1 MKKFFDKNYYF
12 IFFIFYLTIIGGFYF
27 NEDSLGG
34 AKHDYIYHLKFI
46 NLFKENNI
54 TNGLK
59 MFTGSGY
66 EARNSPFFYIIYA
79 FLNDYFSLE
88 TLRKL
93 NTIISFLIAIF
104 FFKCLR
110 IKYRSESNLIISLVS
125 CIIFISPTVRSLSIW
140 PYPLLWGILFFI
152 ISIFY
157 YLKFLK
163 KKNNNY
169 QFRYA
174 ICSTLFLIL
183 SAYLH
188 PPLAFFNIFYLFN
201 FYKFL
206 DSSKILLIVLT
217 NILFII
223 PVIIFLTEHGLLF
236 FHKVE
241 GENVNLGTTL
251 NIFNKIVIISTIIL
265 YFILPIINPLELIKK
280 IINKINYKNIILFT
294 LITVLFSL
302 FFNYEFTQ
310 IHGGGFVHK
319 FSYLIF
325 GNNIFLFFVFF
336 LSIICFYFLFDD
348 KKENYIIYTL
358 IILTNIQYTIYNKYY
373 DILVII
379 IFLLISKIDFDHKF
393 FKIKNS
399 ILIFYSIYIFYY
411 LITVFKLKIYE
422 LI

>member
-1 MKKFFDKNYYF
+1 MNKYLEKNYYLV
-12 IFFIFYLTIIGGFYF
+12 FFIFYLTVIGGFYF

-34 AKHDYIYHLKFI
+34 AKHDYVYHLKFI

-54 TNGLK
+54 INSLK
-59 MFTGSGY
+59 MFTGPGY

-88 TLRKL
+88 TLRKF
-93 NTIISFLIAIF
+93 NSIISFLIAIF

-110 IKYRSESNLIISLVS
+110 IKYKSEGNLILSLVS
-125 CIIFISPTVRSLSIW
+125 CVIFISPTVRSLSIW

-152 ISIFY
+152 ISILY
-157 YLKFLK
+157 YLKFLE
-163 KKNNNY
+163 KKNDNCK
-169 QFRYA
+169 FRYS
-174 ICSTLFLIL
+174 IYSTLFLIL

-188 PPLAFFNIFYLFN
+188 PPLAFFNVFYLLN
-201 FYKFL
+201 FYRYL
-206 DSSKILLIVLT
+206 DVSKILLIFLI

-223 PVIIFLTEHGLLF
+223 PIAIFLAKHGLLF

-241 GENVNLGTTL
+241 GENVNLVTTL

-265 YFILPIINPLELIKK
+265 YYILPIINPLELIKK
-280 IINKINYKNIILFT
+280 IINKIDYKNIILFV

-319 FSYLIF
+319 FSYLMF

-336 LSIICFYFLFDD
+336 LSIICFYYLFNGN
-348 KKENYIIYTL
+348 KQNYIIYIL

-373 DILVII
+373 DILIII
-379 IFLLISKIDFDHKF
+379 IFLLISKIDFHQKF

-399 ILIFYSIYIFYY
+399 ILYLYSIYFFYY

-422 LI
+422 II

>member
-1 MKKFFDKNYYF
+1 MNKFLDKNYYL
-12 IFFIFYLTIIGGFYF
+12 IFFVFYLTIIGGFYF

-34 AKHDYIYHLKFI
+34 AKHDYMYHLKFI

-66 EARNSPFFYIIYA
+66 EARNSPFFYLIYA
-79 FLNDYFSLE
+79 FLNDYLSLE

-93 NTIISFLIAIF
+93 NSIISFLIAIF
-104 FFKCLR
+104 FFKCLK
-110 IKYRSESNLIISLVS
+110 IKYKSERKLILSLVS

-152 ISIFY
+152 ISILY
-157 YLKFLK
+157 YLKFLE

-169 QFRYA
+169 QFRYS
-174 ICSTLFLIL
+174 IYSTLFLIL

-188 PPLAFFNIFYLFN
+188 PPLAFFNVFYLFS
-201 FYKFL
+201 FYRYLDISKFL
-206 DSSKILLIVLT
+206 IIILI

-223 PVIIFLTEHGLLF
+223 PIVIFLTEHGLLF

-241 GENVNLGTTL
+241 GENVNLLTTL

-265 YFILPIINPLELIKK
+265 YYIFPIINPIELIKK

-294 LITVLFSL
+294 LITFLFSL
-302 FFNYEFTQ
+302 FFNYEFTK

-319 FSYLIF
+319 FSYLVF

-336 LSIICFYFLFDD
+336 LSIIFFYFLFDGN
-348 KKENYIIYTL
+348 KVNYIIYIL

-373 DILVII
+373 DILVMI
-379 IFLLISKIDFDHKF
+379 IFLLISKINFNEKF

-399 ILIFYSIYIFYY
+399 ILYFYSIYFFYY